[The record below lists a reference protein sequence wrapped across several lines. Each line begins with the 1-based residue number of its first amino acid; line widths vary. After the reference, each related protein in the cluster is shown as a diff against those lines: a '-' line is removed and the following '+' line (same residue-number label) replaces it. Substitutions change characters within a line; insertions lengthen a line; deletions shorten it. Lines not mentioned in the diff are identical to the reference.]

1 MKLLIAFD
9 REYQLFRND
18 VILYNTLNS
27 SLAGI
32 ISILLGI
39 RFIEDCIVYRKA
51 GYCRAKLR
59 IKNGGNIMTIH
70 APDFYVDNANSAKN
84 LLVEG
89 NKRFVSGELQSK
101 ASYAEDRKTLLG
113 GQKPFATILSCSDSR
128 VVPEI
133 LFDQKLGDLFVI
145 RNAGNVLDDAV
156 LGTIEYAAGHL
167 KCPLIVVL
175 GHNLCGAVTSAV
187 GKGEASEYLQKIMG
201 KINGAI
207 GDIEDVDEA
216 IDANAK
222 SIVEEIKENAVVKES
237 GAVVVQ
243 AFYDL
248 DSGEVS
254 WQ

>member
-1 MKLLIAFD
+1 M
-9 REYQLFRND
+9 
-18 VILYNTLNS
+18 
-27 SLAGI
+27 
-32 ISILLGI
+32 
-39 RFIEDCIVYRKA
+39 
-51 GYCRAKLR
+51 
-59 IKNGGNIMTIH
+59 
-70 APDFYVDNANSAKN
+70 
-84 LLVEG
+84 
-89 NKRFVSGELQSK
+89 
-101 ASYAEDRKTLLG
+101 
-113 GQKPFATILSCSDSR
+113 
-128 VVPEI
+128 
-133 LFDQKLGDLFVI
+133 
-145 RNAGNVLDDAV
+145 
-156 LGTIEYAAGHL
+156 

-207 GDIEDVDEA
+207 GDIENVDEA